1 MNYIKGF
8 RYEFFCMMR
17 STKTTYCVIY
27 CNTKIEKAREFHKNN
42 KNGLNEKLFEDYCN
56 RMEVPKR
63 KGK

>member
-1 MNYIKGF
+1 
-8 RYEFFCMMR
+8 MR